1 MAVGEEA
8 VVADAMESIGQGVQQ
23 EAADELVGGKGHDLG
38 LAMMSIVPPLEGDLS
53 VGDAKQTRVGDRNA
67 VCVAAEIGQDLS
79 GAAEWR
85 LGVDH
90 PLDASQ
96 VAQPASEHSRIS
108 KVGEITEES
117 QLVGLECRLHLLQE
131 QSPEYPR
138 QHPDRQEESW
148 PAGHPAGAVERRA
161 APRHDAVDMG
171 VMLKGLPPG
180 MQHGDNAE
188 LGTEMAGVGTDDA

>member
-8 VVADAMESIGQGVQQ
+8 VVANAVESVGQGVQQ

-38 LAMMSIVPPLEGDLS
+38 LAMMSIVPPLEGDFS
-53 VGDAKQTRVGDRNA
+53 VGDAEQTGVGDRDG

-96 VAQPASEHSRIS
+96 VAQPAGEHGWIG
-108 KVGEITEES
+108 KVGEIAEEA
-117 QLVGLECRLHLLQE
+117 QLAGLECRLQLLQE

-138 QHPDRQEESW
+138 QHPDRQ
-148 PAGHPAGAVERRA
+148 
-161 APRHDAVDMG
+161 DFD
-171 VMLKGLPPG
+171 
-180 MQHGDNAE
+180 
-188 LGTEMAGVGTDDA
+188 